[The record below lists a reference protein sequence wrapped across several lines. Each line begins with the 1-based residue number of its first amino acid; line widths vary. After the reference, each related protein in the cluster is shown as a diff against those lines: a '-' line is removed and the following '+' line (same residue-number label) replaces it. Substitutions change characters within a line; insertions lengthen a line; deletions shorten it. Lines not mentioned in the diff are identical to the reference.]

1 MVLVMI
7 FRNIILNHQGFNVKE
22 YFINPIIVIIFS
34 FTLMYILK
42 RLYLIITKYE
52 DNIKKYCTYIKTGF
66 YDQSKPE
73 IYYNEYDLKLA
84 SNNQKIFKISN

>member
-1 MVLVMI
+1 MNLFLLSYREFKKLI
-7 FRNIILNHQGFNVKE
+7 FLIFLWLFLNIILNHQGFSVKE

-52 DNIKKYCTYIKTGF
+52 DNIKKYFSPSFLRK
-66 YDQSKPE
+66 
-73 IYYNEYDLKLA
+73 
-84 SNNQKIFKISN
+84 